1 MENEVKLA
9 AGAVTALAVATAAL
23 VVLPYMQ
30 VRDIQPPEGLKPYTS
45 AELRGRAVY
54 IANGCVYCHTQQP
67 RDRNLGP
74 DHLRGWGRASV
85 PGDYVYDR
93 PHLLGSMRT
102 GPDLFN
108 IGARQ
113 PSKDWHLG
121 HLYQPRAYTPGS
133 IMPAYP
139 YLFEVKD
146 KAEPGDEV
154 LNLPPGAGPYGR
166 VVVALPEALDLV
178 KYMQG
183 MNHTYPVLPPQ
194 PQPAAGTTAPE
205 AAAPAAAQPT
215 TAAPAESQPSAP
227 ATATAPAAAS

>member
-9 AGAVTALAVATAAL
+9 AGAMVALGVATAAL
-23 VVLPYMQ
+23 VVLPYLQ
-30 VRDIQPPEGLKPYTS
+30 VRDITPPEGLKPYTS

-54 IANGCVYCHTQQP
+54 VANGCVYCHTQQP

-74 DHLRGWGRASV
+74 DQTRGWGRASV
-85 PGDYVYDR
+85 PGDYYYDK

-154 LNLPPGAGPYGR
+154 VKLPPGHGPFGQ

-183 MNHTYPVLPPQ
+183 LNHTYPVLPPA
-194 PQPAAGTTAPE
+194 PQAASGA
-205 AAAPAAAQPT
+205 AAAPAGAAGG
-215 TAAPAESQPSAP
+215 APAP
-227 ATATAPAAAS
+227 APAAS